1 MSPLSA
7 DFTIIFNVLTNKIDT
22 MASILPEQQIVVS
35 MCSFRD
41 EMRKELKM
49 KNEANDWHH

>member
-1 MSPLSA
+1 MSPLGA

-49 KNEANDWHH
+49 KNEAND